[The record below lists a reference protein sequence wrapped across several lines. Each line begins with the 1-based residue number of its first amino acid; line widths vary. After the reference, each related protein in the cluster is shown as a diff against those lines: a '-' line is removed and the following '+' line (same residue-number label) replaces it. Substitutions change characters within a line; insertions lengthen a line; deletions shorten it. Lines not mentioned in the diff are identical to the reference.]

1 MRGGADLD
9 LGALD
14 LGARVVVL
22 AAVVGVGLGAGCVG
36 TGDVGAPIIDLELA
50 ALIDTNGN
58 GLSHDDAVTTTRLSD
73 HLAARRPG
81 TRVLMVNAAAGWCE
95 PCQRE
100 AAALPAFEA
109 EYGPRGV
116 AILTAVFQDPAG
128 APCDE
133 AFARLWAQTFSLPI
147 PVLIDTQFQTGAYFQ
162 ASVMP
167 ANLFVDAETG
177 EILLIATGAEPG
189 ADPLR
194 AYRDFL
200 DSHLAR

>member
-1 MRGGADLD
+1 MD
-9 LGALD
+9 LG
-14 LGARVVVL
+14 LGACVL
-22 AAVVGVGLGAGCVG
+22 AAVVGVGLGAGCG
-36 TGDVGAPIIDLELA
+36 ETGDAGSTIVDMELS
-50 ALIDTNGN
+50 ALVDTNGN
-58 GLSHDDAVTTTRLSD
+58 GTCHDDAVTTARLSD
-73 HLAARRPG
+73 YLAARRPG

-100 AAALPAFEA
+100 AAALPAFQA

-133 AFARLWAQTFSLPI
+133 AFARLWAQTFSLPF

-162 ASVMP
+162 ANVMP

>member
-1 MRGGADLD
+1 MRGGVQR
-9 LGALD
+9 G
-14 LGARVVVL
+14 L
-22 AAVVGVGLGAGCVG
+22 AAVVSLGLGLGLGSG
-36 TGDVGAPIIDLELA
+36 TGCTGDGQSGAVLVDMELP
-50 ALIDTNGN
+50 ALVDANGN
-58 GLSHDDAVTTTRLSD
+58 GLSHDDAVTTARLSD
-73 HLAARRPG
+73 YLAARRPG

-100 AAALPAFEA
+100 AAALPAFQA

-116 AILTAVFQDPAG
+116 AIVTAVFQNPSG

-133 AFARLWAQTFSLPI
+133 AFARLWAQTFSLPV

-177 EILLIATGAEPG
+177 EILLSATGAEPG

-200 DSHLAR
+200 DAHLER

>member
-1 MRGGADLD
+1 MRGVE
-9 LGALD
+9 LG
-14 LGARVVVL
+14 L
-22 AAVVGVGLGAGCVG
+22 ATVVGLGLGAGCVG
-36 TGDVGAPIIDLELA
+36 NEDVYAVLVDLELP
-50 ALIDTNGN
+50 ALVDANGN
-58 GLSHDDAVTTTRLSD
+58 GLSHDDAVTTARLSD
-73 HLAARRPG
+73 YLAEARPG
-81 TRVLMVNAAAGWCE
+81 TRMLMVNAAAGWCE

-100 AAALPAFEA
+100 AAALPAFQA

-116 AILTAVFQDPAG
+116 AIVTAVFQNPAG

-133 AFARLWAQTFSLPI
+133 AFARLWAQTFSLPL

-162 ASVMP
+162 ANVMP

-200 DSHLAR
+200 DAHLGR

>member
-1 MRGGADLD
+1 MAPARAHGATTGAPEGPRIPIRIVGIGVPYWGHDTPGTTGGLLPSPGLAKHYRANIYDDATSFSNALVRLRGG
-9 LGALD
+9 
-14 LGARVVVL
+14 
-22 AAVVGVGLGAGCVG
+22 
-36 TGDVGAPIIDLELA
+36 E
-50 ALIDTNGN
+50 
-58 GLSHDDAVTTTRLSD
+58 
-73 HLAARRPG
+73 
-81 TRVLMVNAAAGWCE
+81 
-95 PCQRE
+95 
-100 AAALPAFEA
+100 AALPAFQA

-133 AFARLWAQTFSLPI
+133 AFARLWAQTFSLPF

-162 ASVMP
+162 ANVMP

-177 EILLIATGAEPG
+177 EILLTATGAEPG